1 MRQGIIFRFL
11 SINFQYNDLEIF
23 FRISFFFFLIF
34 LKYTS
39 LKIEKYFSYIFFAN
53 LSPYLLNYLN
63 QFFYHIIEIERLTN
77 NGIKLIIEIVSLFFV
92 IEFNKDKFIFISIDR
107 LNR

>member
-63 QFFYHIIEIERLTN
+63 QFFYDIIEIERLTN